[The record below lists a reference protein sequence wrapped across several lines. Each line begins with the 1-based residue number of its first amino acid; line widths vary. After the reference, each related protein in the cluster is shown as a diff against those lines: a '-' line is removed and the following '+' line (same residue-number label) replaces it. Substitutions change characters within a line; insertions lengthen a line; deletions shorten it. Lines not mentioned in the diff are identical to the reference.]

1 MSRSRFS
8 EGVILG
14 AIIGSVATYFLS
26 GILTENGTSSGSSDE
41 DDTSR
46 DKVSKVNQTLETVE
60 KGLDRLSKMV
70 EDKKGK

>member
-26 GILTENGTSSGSSDE
+26 GILTENGTSSGASDG
-41 DDTSR
+41 DTSE
-46 DKVSKVNQTLETVE
+46 DKASKVNQTLESVE

-70 EDKKGK
+70 EDKEGK

>member
-26 GILTENGTSSGSSDE
+26 GIVTENGTSSGSSDG
-41 DDTSR
+41 DTSD
-46 DKVSKVNQTLETVE
+46 DKASKVNQTLESVE
-60 KGLDRLSKMV
+60 KGLDKLSKMV

>member
-8 EGVILG
+8 EGVLLG

-26 GILTENGTSSGSSDE
+26 GILTENGTSSGSSDG
-41 DDTSR
+41 DTSD
-46 DKVSKVNQTLETVE
+46 DKASKVNQTLESVE
-60 KGLDRLSKMV
+60 KGLDKLSKMV

>member
-8 EGVILG
+8 EGVLLG

-26 GILTENGTSSGSSDE
+26 GILTENGTSSGSSDG
-41 DDTSR
+41 DTSD
-46 DKVSKVNQTLETVE
+46 DKASKVNQTLESVE